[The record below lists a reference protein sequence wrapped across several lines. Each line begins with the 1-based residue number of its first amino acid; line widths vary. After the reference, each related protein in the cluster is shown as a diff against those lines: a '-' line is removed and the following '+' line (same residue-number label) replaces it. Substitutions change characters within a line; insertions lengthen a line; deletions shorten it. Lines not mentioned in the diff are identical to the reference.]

1 MVWLDSYWEGT
12 NVSTFEFIAVLLSII
27 FGLAIANLLSGMVQA
42 FFRRDLTDTRLAW
55 SILVGNLLL
64 VNWWVFFQWS
74 DHTHWRFHEFLYLAT
89 WATVHYLMA
98 VALYPYEFLTDYS
111 EKLQQKFVL
120 ITLLAAVALDSGEK
134 IIRGDIFDPWYL
146 PLFYLYF
153 VVFVALPLVF
163 AKPWIMRL
171 SGWTLAISML
181 VWSVVVRSFL
191 AS

>member
-1 MVWLDSYWEGT
+1 M
-12 NVSTFEFIAVLLSII
+12 STFEFIAVLLSII

-42 FFRRDLTDTRLAW
+42 FFRGELTDTRLAW
-55 SILVGNLLL
+55 SVLIGNILL

-74 DHTHWRFHEFLYLAT
+74 DHAIWQFHEFLYLAL

-98 VALYPYEFLTDYS
+98 VALYPYNFLTDYS
-111 EKLQQKFVL
+111 ERLQQKFVL
-120 ITLLAAVALDSGEK
+120 VTLLAAVALDFGEK

-153 VVFVALPLVF
+153 VVFVTLPLIF
-163 AKPWIMRL
+163 AKPWITRI
-171 SGWTLAISML
+171 SGWILVVSTLA
-181 VWSVVVRSFL
+181 WSVFARSVL